1 MKTLLANPAEMI
13 AQGAPRI
20 IHNDRELAMYTQA
33 LFQLTS
39 LENPSREEAEAIE
52 LLTLLV
58 DRYEQSH
65 YSLPKADAISVLR
78 FLIEKQSLTQRDL
91 IPEFGSESAVSMFLR
106 GQRKLTLEQVRKLSA
121 RFKVP
126 TDVFI
131 ARE

>member
-13 AQGAPRI
+13 AQGAPRV

-65 YSLPKADAISVLR
+65 YSLPKAGAISVLR
-78 FLIEKQSLTQRDL
+78 FLIEKQSLAQRDL

-131 ARE
+131 ARQ

>member
-13 AQGAPRI
+13 AQGAPRVV
-20 IHNDRELAMYTQA
+20 HNDRELAMYTEA

-39 LENPSREEAEAIE
+39 LEKPSQAEAEAIE
-52 LLTLLV
+52 LFTLLAG
-58 DRYEQSH
+58 RYEQSH

-78 FLIEKQSLTQRDL
+78 VLIEKQGLTQRAL

-106 GQRKLTLEQVRKLSA
+106 GQRKLTLEQIGKLSA

-131 ARE
+131 TRE